1 MPWGKLVNDQ
11 NLFSSCVAM
20 LTLFSIPKPF
30 RGHIAIIQRN
40 AIQSWTLLRPACEIV
55 LFGDEEGTAEV
66 AKEFGVCHIP
76 EVARNEFGTPL
87 VHDLFTKAHAMATND
102 LLCYIN
108 ADIILTSNFLPAVQ
122 RVRKKRRFLLVGQR
136 WDVDL
141 DKLWDFG
148 NPDWEALLQ
157 SYVRENGKLHAV
169 SGIDYFVF
177 PKGLW
182 GDVPPFALG
191 RTAWDNW
198 LIYRARLKHSCVV
211 DATHMVT
218 AIHQNHDYTYFPT
231 GKTGVWKGPEAK
243 CNLELA
249 GGYQHIFTL
258 EDVTH
263 VLTPSGEKLDL
274 SRRRLLRH
282 LYTLPILFPQ
292 LRPVAM
298 LVRPLVRASRPLR
311 LRLGLIADSTGCE
324 KR

>member
-1 MPWGKLVNDQ
+1 
-11 NLFSSCVAM
+11 M
-20 LTLFSIPKPF
+20 LTLFSIPKRF

-40 AIQSWTLLRPACEIV
+40 AIQSWTLLRPACEII

-76 EVARNEFGTPL
+76 EVVCNEFGTPL
-87 VHDLFTKAHAMATND
+87 VHDLFEKAKRVASYD

-108 ADIILTSNFLPAVQ
+108 ADIILMNDFLPAVQ
-122 RVRKKRRFLLVGQR
+122 SARKKRRFLLVGQR

-141 DKLWDFG
+141 DKLWDFDKP
-148 NPDWEALLQ
+148 NWEPVLR
-157 SYVRENGKLHAV
+157 SYVRENGKLHA
-169 SGIDYFVF
+169 STGIDYFVF

-191 RTAWDNW
+191 RTVWDNW
-198 LIYRARLKHSCVV
+198 LIYRARLKHSCVI
-211 DATHMVT
+211 DATHVVT

-258 EDVTH
+258 EDATH
-263 VLTPSGEKLDL
+263 VLTPSGEKLDF
-274 SRRRLLRH
+274 SRRRLSRH
-282 LYTLPILFPQ
+282 LYTLPILFPY
-292 LRPVAM
+292 LRPVVI
-298 LVRPLVRASRPLR
+298 LVMPLVRVSRPLM
-311 LRLGLIADSTGCE
+311 LRLGLITNSTRCE